1 MSTIREQQLNLLK
14 ASGEERILFKRYDK
28 DGNHISNDEENVLL
42 TVPNVLIPL
51 NKNLTVEY
59 ERPLKE
65 VHYVTKRDSGADNHP
80 NTHFMYSRTNTNK
93 CYKWNVGLNDSS
105 GEEDSNNT
113 VKVVE
118 FGVTTGLD
126 VHPLSKNKMLR
137 TLGFLTSRSVSVINT
152 SGGAMFNSAFQI
164 TQESTTNINSL
175 QQIPQKAATRVSFD
189 YFITSLTDDKNIME
203 AEFVIQISLAWVYN
217 TSDIGMV
224 EWDDEDGEWKVNA
237 YRGSFYPE
245 NNYIKVNQYNQWQ
258 TLTIDMPPY
267 RVGSASGDNTTNY
280 TSQTVGIN
288 IGVSQPILTSPSGAS
303 NFTDNYQGLLV
314 DNVSIKSIPRTKP
327 TQTTITRNN
336 GNSVHTGVKKIE
348 SILTNVHKR
357 SFSDHRILESLVQRR
372 LPNSIVALENIV
384 GQEILNDFRAFLERF
399 RGTFYNANPQ
409 PIPVSFHNRIWV
421 NFINEQEPVS
431 GMIDKLTYN
440 VKSNRYDI
448 EFHLPNQDDNVSA
461 DYIIKFE

>member
-14 ASGEERILFKRYDK
+14 ATGEERILFKRYDK

-65 VHYVTKRDSGADNHP
+65 VHYVTKRDSGEQAHP
-80 NTHFMYSRTNTNK
+80 NSHFMYSKTGTSQ
-93 CYKWNVGLNDSS
+93 CYKWNVGKKDGDGNEAAD
-105 GEEDSNNT
+105 NT

-118 FGVTTGLD
+118 FGVTSGLN

-137 TLGFLTSRSVSVINT
+137 TLGFLTTRDLPTIQA
-152 SGGAMFNSAFQI
+152 SGGNMIASAFP
-164 TQESTTNINSL
+164 TGGETVDLVNGL
-175 QQIPQKAATRVSFD
+175 QQVPQKAETRVSFD
-189 YFITSLTDDKNIME
+189 YFITSLTEDKNIME

-217 TSDIGMV
+217 STNIQIV
-224 EWDDEDGEWKVNA
+224 EWDNEDGEWKVNA
-237 YRGSFYPE
+237 YAGSFFPE
-245 NNYIKVNQYNQWQ
+245 SNYIKVNQYNQWQ
-258 TLTIDMPPY
+258 TLSIDLPAY
-267 RVGSASGDNTTNY
+267 RVGSASGDNTTNF
-280 TSQTVGIN
+280 TNSPVGIN
-288 IGVSQPILTSPSGAS
+288 IAISQPILTSPSGAS
-303 NFTDNYQGLLV
+303 NFSDNYQGLLV
-314 DNVSIKSIPRTKP
+314 DNLSITTIPRTKP
-327 TQTTITRNN
+327 TQITITKNN
-336 GNSVHTGVKKIE
+336 GSSTHTGIKKIE

-421 NFINEQEPVS
+421 NFVNQQEPVS

>member
-175 QQIPQKAATRVSFD
+175 QQIVFLQQFL
-189 YFITSLTDDKNIME
+189 F
-203 AEFVIQISLAWVYN
+203 
-217 TSDIGMV
+217 
-224 EWDDEDGEWKVNA
+224 
-237 YRGSFYPE
+237 
-245 NNYIKVNQYNQWQ
+245 
-258 TLTIDMPPY
+258 
-267 RVGSASGDNTTNY
+267 
-280 TSQTVGIN
+280 
-288 IGVSQPILTSPSGAS
+288 
-303 NFTDNYQGLLV
+303 LL
-314 DNVSIKSIPRTKP
+314 I
-327 TQTTITRNN
+327 
-336 GNSVHTGVKKIE
+336 
-348 SILTNVHKR
+348 
-357 SFSDHRILESLVQRR
+357 
-372 LPNSIVALENIV
+372 
-384 GQEILNDFRAFLERF
+384 
-399 RGTFYNANPQ
+399 
-409 PIPVSFHNRIWV
+409 
-421 NFINEQEPVS
+421 
-431 GMIDKLTYN
+431 
-440 VKSNRYDI
+440 
-448 EFHLPNQDDNVSA
+448 
-461 DYIIKFE
+461 